1 MMPRDPQVRQHTSP
15 SLYPSSN
22 PSVHFFAS
30 LQPSTV
36 DGRTLFKLRTKLLI
50 ILYLCKLYT
59 FFLGFFSWSGFLGW
73 LTIGDLGGCKGWGR
87 LRRLWLGRFARG
99 DADSLAALGR
109 QHYHG
114 LLRGHPPGGR
124 GDRAVRGIGSDRGL
138 GDSGGIIILYNEG
151 VS

>member
-1 MMPRDPQVRQHTSP
+1 MPRDPQVRQHTSP

-59 FFLGFFSWSGFLGW
+59 IFLGFFRVRPFGVVDDR
-73 LTIGDLGGCKGWGR
+73 DLGGCKGWGR
-87 LRRLWLGRFARG
+87 LRRLWLGRIARG

-138 GDSGGIIILYNEG
+138 GDSGWLIILYNVWTG
-151 VS
+151 G

>member
-59 FFLGFFSWSGFLGW
+59 FFLVFFRV
-73 LTIGDLGGCKGWGR
+73 R
-87 LRRLWLGRFARG
+87 LFGVV
-99 DADSLAALGR
+99 DD
-109 QHYHG
+109 
-114 LLRGHPPGGR
+114 R
-124 GDRAVRGIGSDRGL
+124 GDRGERGIVGL
-138 GDSGGIIILYNEG
+138 
-151 VS
+151 